1 MQVEKIL
8 KKFNLILEIAVET
21 ILFYS
26 LITMKANIIAENRI
40 IYQGEVSLIT
50 LPGIKGELTVLPNH
64 LPLITSLTKGKIK
77 VKEPSGKELF
87 FEIEKG
93 LLEVQPD
100 EVNALVSCKL
110 I

>member
-1 MQVEKIL
+1 MKKYKI
-8 KKFNLILEIAVET
+8 
-21 ILFYS
+21 
-26 LITMKANIIAENRI
+26 MKVNIIAENRI
-40 IYQGEVSLIT
+40 IHQGEASLIT
-50 LPGIKGELTVLPNH
+50 LPGLGGELTVLPNH
-64 LPLITSLTKGKIK
+64 APLITSLIKGRIR
-77 VKEPSGKELF
+77 VKEQSGKELF